1 MCVCVC
7 VCAAWLWSVEYEIQ
21 VMNVRMRERMIVS
34 FSVGCI
40 QTMESYFYYS
50 MEKCLHYSDNN
61 TKLDSS
67 QIFPASVDREE
78 KKYRR
83 ETQRIWSNTSN
94 TFSRLSSFPF
104 FDSFIL
110 FMYNCTSISIVCIS
124 FSCVYSFWLAA
135 LLPAAPEIKMQ
146 STDLSGVQNKEPE
159 KMRPRTKIMKIL
171 KKIMATRLNLSRK
184 ASTKRKK
191 SASSTIFNACELT
204 TAMWT
209 EQQQKLSNERILCVK

>member
-78 KKYRR
+78 KKYR
-83 ETQRIWSNTSN
+83 
-94 TFSRLSSFPF
+94 
-104 FDSFIL
+104 
-110 FMYNCTSISIVCIS
+110 
-124 FSCVYSFWLAA
+124 
-135 LLPAAPEIKMQ
+135 
-146 STDLSGVQNKEPE
+146 
-159 KMRPRTKIMKIL
+159 
-171 KKIMATRLNLSRK
+171 
-184 ASTKRKK
+184 
-191 SASSTIFNACELT
+191 
-204 TAMWT
+204 
-209 EQQQKLSNERILCVK
+209 